1 MESSGMRSCPDGT
14 AGAPK
19 KTLPKGVR
27 VRLKNKGSQAHKRGP
42 KRKKY
47 QAPCAEHPDTVK
59 YIADKDIQANR
70 LEGTNAGTR
79 RCYSPFR
86 RRTNTY
92 AKSVEGLQRV
102 LDCQWVYLNF
112 SRRHF
117 TTKIVPAVG
126 LGYSIKA
133 LLGLQ
138 IMG

>member
-1 MESSGMRSCPDGT
+1 MPGT
-14 AGAPK
+14 ARPALSEQVPAIAGIGGRDAPEWAPGFRRNQWADWIGINARVGQESVGG
-19 KTLPKGVR
+19 LPR
-27 VRLKNKGSQAHKRGP
+27 NMH
-42 KRKKY
+42 
-47 QAPCAEHPDTVK
+47 
-59 YIADKDIQANR
+59 
-70 LEGTNAGTR
+70 R
-79 RCYSPFR
+79 RYSPFR

-126 LGYSIKA
+126 LGVITAGYSIKA